1 MIDIYIYIY
10 TDPAN
15 FLRFSV
21 HEDCLTIPFPVCRIL
36 LLATNCVYIIVIP
49 GYGTLNQGDSDRTA
63 DLVSVLASDVLENTF
78 ASVKI
83 AHSIQLITIAITT
96 CNN

>member
-1 MIDIYIYIY
+1 MKFAQRFPACYIL
-10 TDPAN
+10 P
-15 FLRFSV
+15 
-21 HEDCLTIPFPVCRIL
+21 
-36 LLATNCVYIIVIP
+36 LATNYMSTCIIAIP

-63 DLVSVLASDVLENTF
+63 DLASALASDVLENTF
-78 ASVKI
+78 VSLKI